1 MKRANLQFFDIPLNY
16 KTYGKY
22 KIMFSA
28 SRLEIGKSMPQR
40 ILVTGGAGFIGSHFA
55 QSCLSLGYEVVVVD
69 SLLPNLYSSDL
80 KIRNLDIFRDESDIE
95 IIEKD
100 LCQVNIK
107 EIVDRVD
114 IIVNFA
120 AMPGL
125 MPSWHQFETYLNSN
139 VLVLSRI
146 LDSVEVNSNQ
156 KIIQISTSSVY
167 GKVAVGNEQ
176 TETNPVS
183 PYGVT
188 KLAAENLIKV
198 IADQKNLD
206 FNILRLFSVYGPRQR
221 PDMAYDILSRKIL
234 ANEEVNIFGDGEST
248 RSNTY
253 VDDVVSGVHGS
264 IKRGVKGETY
274 NICGNESYSLNYV
287 ISLLEEIIGKKAKL
301 NYVSPRPGDQAATK
315 GDFSKASRDF
325 NYQPKTR
332 LFEGLENQIRWIS
345 KNIL

>member
-1 MKRANLQFFDIPLNY
+1 
-16 KTYGKY
+16 
-22 KIMFSA
+22 
-28 SRLEIGKSMPQR
+28 MPR
-40 ILVTGGAGFIGSHFA
+40 TILVTGGAGFIGSHFV
-55 QSCLSLGYEVVVVD
+55 QSCLTQGYKVVVVD

-80 KIRNLDIFRDESDIE
+80 KIRNLDIFRHEAGIE

-100 LCQVNIK
+100 LCRLNTRK
-107 EIVDRVD
+107 IVDKVD
-114 IIVNFA
+114 VIVNFA

-139 VLVLSRI
+139 VLALSRI

-167 GKVAVGNEQ
+167 GKVAIGNEQ
-176 TETNPVS
+176 TDTKPVS

-188 KLAAENLIKV
+188 KLAAENLIKL

-234 ANEEVNIFGDGEST
+234 NNEPVNFFGDGDST

-264 IKRGVKGETY
+264 IKSGVKGETY
-274 NICGNESYSLNYV
+274 NICGNESYSLNHV
-287 ISLLEEIIGKKAKL
+287 ISLIEEIIGKKAKR
-301 NYVSPRPGDQAATK
+301 NYVSPRPGDQAATR
-315 GDFSKASRDF
+315 GDFSKAAKDF
-325 NYQPKTR
+325 DYWPKTR
-332 LFEGLENQIRWIS
+332 LLEGLENQIKWIS
-345 KNIL
+345 KSII